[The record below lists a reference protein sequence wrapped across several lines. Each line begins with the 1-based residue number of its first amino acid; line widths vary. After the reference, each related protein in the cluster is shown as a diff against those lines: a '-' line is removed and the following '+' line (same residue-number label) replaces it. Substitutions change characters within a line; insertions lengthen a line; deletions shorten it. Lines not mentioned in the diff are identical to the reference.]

1 MKPEDKHALN
11 AAVFR
16 ATGEDPTWLGH
27 WIDRFQQG
35 EGIQTAEVAD
45 QLGLGV
51 EALVLLCL
59 CKTPRA
65 DHFQDD
71 LTVVCQRTGANEDA
85 LARIVRQGQA
95 LSKWSGRASEA
106 ATGWLLAASDGDEEI
121 NQSDRKTEED
131 GDEG

>member
-1 MKPEDKHALN
+1 MKPEDKQALN

-27 WIDRFQQG
+27 WIDRFQQS
-35 EGIQTAEVAD
+35 EGIQTAEVASE
-45 QLGLGV
+45 LGLGV

-71 LTVVCQRTGANEDA
+71 LKVVCQRTGAKEDA

-106 ATGWLLAASDGDEEI
+106 STGWLLAASDGDNESGET
-121 NQSDRKTEED
+121 TEED